1 MIHGRDRLQRH
12 HLASCA
18 RDLTTRSRATPPS
31 PTSPDFAGRPTA
43 RATSISAYCR
53 FAHSTVRVRSVQWW
67 KKKNGSYL
75 GVVGANFLEDKCE
88 YRLAKGFNECRFVD
102 ATARL
107 V

>member
-1 MIHGRDRLQRH
+1 MIYGRDCLQRH

-18 RDLTTRSRATPPS
+18 QDLTTRSRVTPPS
-31 PTSPDFAGRPTA
+31 PTSPN
-43 RATSISAYCR
+43 
-53 FAHSTVRVRSVQWW
+53 
-67 KKKNGSYL
+67 NGSYL
-75 GVVGANFLEDKCE
+75 GVVGANFLQDKCE